1 MTFLSQ
7 TQTAPRSAPLF
18 DFPLRAALQVRRER
32 RALVRLPDSALR
44 DLGLTRAEARAEARR
59 DFWDVPGARSF

>member
-7 TQTAPRSAPLF
+7 TQAVPRSGALF

-32 RALVRLPDSALR
+32 RALARLPDSALR

-59 DFWDVPGARSF
+59 DFWDVPVARSF